1 MAAAKIGVS
10 CGGDHW
16 TDDQLRSVETLGYDS
31 FWTGEHIVY
40 HRPILEAVTVLTRAA
55 ALTSKIKIGPATLI
69 LPLRHPTMV
78 AKQFSSLDV
87 QSNGRV
93 RLTVG
98 VGGDYPREFAACD
111 VPVSESGQRTQE
123 AIEIMRKYWSGQRF
137 DYDGKIFKLKDVDM
151 LPRPLNGTIPIWV
164 SGRQEAPLKRAAL
177 LGDGW
182 HPYMYT
188 PERCRES
195 FHQVVK
201 FASEGG
207 RTLPKDYVF
216 ACFIYVA
223 LYDDVEE
230 ARNLGI
236 KELSYRYDQDFSERG
251 LVDRYC
257 AYGPPEKVIEYLSK
271 YVEAGT
277 NYLILAPIMPP
288 ERRVEHL
295 ERIAKEVVPALNKI
309 SPRSIV

>member
-1 MAAAKIGVS
+1 MPAKIGVS
-10 CGGDHW
+10 CGGDYW
-16 TDDQLRSVETLGYDS
+16 TDDQLRAVETLGYDS

-78 AKQFSSLDV
+78 AKQISSLDV
-87 QSNGRV
+87 MAQGRV

-98 VGGDYPREFAACD
+98 VGGDYPREFEACD
-111 VPVSESGQRTQE
+111 VPLNERGQRTQE
-123 AIEIMRKYWSGQRF
+123 GIEIIRKYWTGEKF
-137 DYDGKIFKLKDVDM
+137 DYDGKIFKLKGVDM
-151 LPRPLNGTIPIWV
+151 LPRPVNGTIPIWV

-188 PERCRES
+188 PQRCHES
-195 FHQVVK
+195 FLKVK
-201 FASEGG
+201 EFAAEAG
-207 RTLPKDYVF
+207 RVLPKDYVF
-216 ACFIYVA
+216 ACFIYIA
-223 LYDDVEE
+223 MFDDVDEG
-230 ARNLGI
+230 RNWGI
-236 KELSYRYDQDFSERG
+236 KELTYRYNQDFSERG

-257 AYGPPEKVIEYLSK
+257 AYGTDDMIVEYLAK
-271 YVEAGT
+271 YIEAGT

-288 ERRVEHL
+288 EKRIQHL
-295 ERIAKEVVPALNKI
+295 ERLSKNIMPRLNKLTPKQI
-309 SPRSIV
+309 I

>member
-1 MAAAKIGVS
+1 MPAKIGVT
-10 CGGDHW
+10 CGGDYW
-16 TDDQLRSVETLGYDS
+16 TDEQIRAIETLGYDS

-55 ALTSKIKIGPATLI
+55 TLTSKIKIGPATLI

-78 AKQFSSLDV
+78 AKQFSSLDNMA
-87 QSNGRV
+87 QGRV

-98 VGGDYPREFAACD
+98 VGGDYPREFDACN
-111 VPVSESGQRTQE
+111 VPMNERGQRTQE
-123 AIEIMRKYWSGQRF
+123 AIEIMKKYWSGEKF
-137 DYDGKIFKLKDVDM
+137 DYDGKIFKLKGVDM
-151 LPRPLNGTIPIWV
+151 LPRPVNGTIPIWV

-188 PERCRES
+188 PERCYES
-195 FHQVVK
+195 FLKVK
-201 FASEGG
+201 DYAAEAG
-207 RTLPKDYVF
+207 RELPKDYVF
-216 ACFIYVA
+216 ACFIYIA
-223 LYDDVEE
+223 MFDDVDE
-230 ARNLGI
+230 ARKWGI

-257 AYGPPEKVIEYLSK
+257 AYGTDDMIVEYLSQ
-271 YVEAGT
+271 YIQAGT

-288 ERRVEHL
+288 EKRIEHL
-295 ERIAKEVVPALNKI
+295 ERLSRNIVPQLNKLRPKQI
-309 SPRSIV
+309 I

>member
-1 MAAAKIGVS
+1 MPAMIGVS
-10 CGGDHW
+10 CGGDYW
-16 TDDQLRSVETLGYDS
+16 TDDQLRAVETLGFDS

-78 AKQFSSLDV
+78 AKQFSSMDV
-87 QSNGRV
+87 LAQGRV

-98 VGGDYPREFAACD
+98 VGGDYPREFEACD
-111 VPVSESGQRTQE
+111 VPLNERGQRTQE
-123 AIEIMRKYWSGQRF
+123 AIEIMRKYWSGEKF
-137 DYDGKIFKLKDVDM
+137 DYEGKIFKLKGADM
-151 LPRPLNGTIPIWV
+151 LPRPVNGTIPIWV
-164 SGRQEAPLKRAAL
+164 SGRQDAPLKRAAL

-195 FHQVVK
+195 FLKVK
-201 FASEGG
+201 EYADEAG
-207 RTLPKDYVF
+207 RVLPKDYVF
-216 ACFIYVA
+216 ACFIYIA
-223 LYDDVEE
+223 MFDDVDEGR
-230 ARNLGI
+230 AWGI

-257 AYGPPEKVIEYLSK
+257 AYGTDDMIVEYLQK
-271 YVEAGT
+271 YIEAGT

-288 ERRVEHL
+288 EKRIEHL
-295 ERIAKEVVPALNKI
+295 ERLSKNIMPRLNKLTPTQI
-309 SPRSIV
+309 I

>member
-1 MAAAKIGVS
+1 MIGVS
-10 CGGDHW
+10 CGGDYW
-16 TDDQLRSVETLGYDS
+16 TDDQLRAVETLGFDS

-78 AKQFSSLDV
+78 AKQFSSMDV
-87 QSNGRV
+87 LAQGRV

-98 VGGDYPREFAACD
+98 VGGDYPREFEACD
-111 VPVSESGQRTQE
+111 VPLNERGQRTQE
-123 AIEIMRKYWSGQRF
+123 AIEIMRKYWSGEKF
-137 DYDGKIFKLKDVDM
+137 DYEGKIFKLKGADM
-151 LPRPLNGTIPIWV
+151 LPRPVNGTIPIWV
-164 SGRQEAPLKRAAL
+164 SGRQDAPLKRAAL

-195 FHQVVK
+195 FLKVK
-201 FASEGG
+201 EYADEAG
-207 RTLPKDYVF
+207 RVLPKDYVF
-216 ACFIYVA
+216 ACFIYIAMFDNVDEGRA
-223 LYDDVEE
+223 W
-230 ARNLGI
+230 GI

-257 AYGPPEKVIEYLSK
+257 AYGTDDMIVEYLQK
-271 YVEAGT
+271 YIEAGT

-288 ERRVEHL
+288 EKRIEHL
-295 ERIAKEVVPALNKI
+295 ERLSKNIMPRLNKLTPTQI
-309 SPRSIV
+309 I

>member
-1 MAAAKIGVS
+1 MPAMIGVS
-10 CGGDHW
+10 CGGDYW
-16 TDDQLRSVETLGYDS
+16 TDDQLRAVETLGFDS

-78 AKQFSSLDV
+78 AKQFSSLDFMA
-87 QSNGRV
+87 QGRV

-98 VGGDYPREFAACD
+98 VGGDYPREFEACD
-111 VPVSESGQRTQE
+111 VPLNERGQRTQE
-123 AIEIMRKYWSGQRF
+123 AIEIMRKYWSGEKF
-137 DYDGKIFKLKDVDM
+137 DYDGKIFKLKGVDM
-151 LPRPLNGTIPIWV
+151 LPRPVNGTIPVWV
-164 SGRQEAPLKRAAL
+164 SGRQDAPLKRAAL

-195 FHQVVK
+195 FLKVK
-201 FASEGG
+201 QYAEEAG
-207 RTLPKDYVF
+207 RVLPKDYVF
-216 ACFIYVA
+216 ACFIYIA
-223 LYDDVEE
+223 MFDNVEE
-230 ARNLGI
+230 GRAWGV
-236 KELSYRYDQDFSERG
+236 KELTYRYNQDFSERG

-257 AYGPPEKVIEYLSK
+257 AYGTDDMIVEYLQK
-271 YVEAGT
+271 YIEAGT

-288 ERRVEHL
+288 EKRIEHL
-295 ERIAKEVVPALNKI
+295 ERLSRNIMPRLNKLTPTQI
-309 SPRSIV
+309 I